1 MVKCRLREGTSSNLK
16 DIQLMKFPKFAL
28 ALGIA
33 VLTTWPLAAQ
43 RWAKLEGGQGY
54 TSGSETI
61 LASTQPQPPERI
73 VNTARSFEGLPYV
86 WAGTSPTEGFDCS
99 GFVHEVMRLN
109 GYSVPRMADHQFEK
123 SDRVSREELRP
134 GDMVFFETYLPGPSH
149 VGFYLG
155 EDQFIH
161 ASSSGRGVI
170 VSNMNSSY
178 YSTRFIGGGRPP
190 GWIEAEAAAMAPPVE
205 PERIRTVAARAGRPP
220 ASRVYKPGT
229 FADAPRPQLVQ
240 LPGETVENDQPA
252 PMPTAIP

>member
-1 MVKCRLREGTSSNLK
+1 
-16 DIQLMKFPKFAL
+16 MKFPKFAL

-43 RWAKLEGGQGY
+43 RWAKLEGGKGY

-61 LASTQPQPPERI
+61 LASSQPQSAERI

-109 GYSVPRMADHQFEK
+109 GYSVPRMADHQFDK
-123 SDRVSREELRP
+123 SARVARADLKP

-170 VSNMNSSY
+170 VSNLNSSY
-178 YSTRFIGGGRPP
+178 YSTRFLGGGRPP
-190 GWIEAEAAAMAPPVE
+190 GWVEDGDSGTAAAVAPVAPQ
-205 PERIRTVAARAGRPP
+205 RIRTVAARSGRPMAKRGEGNVSSGP
-220 ASRVYKPGT
+220 FANPPKPQRVELPEGPSSPLAVLPT
-229 FADAPRPQLVQ
+229 PQ
-240 LPGETVENDQPA
+240 PYQPA